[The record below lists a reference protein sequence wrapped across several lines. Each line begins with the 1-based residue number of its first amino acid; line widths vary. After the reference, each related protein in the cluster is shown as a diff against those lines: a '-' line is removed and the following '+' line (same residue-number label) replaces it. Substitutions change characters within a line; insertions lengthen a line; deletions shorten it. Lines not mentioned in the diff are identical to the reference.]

1 MKGLTDP
8 EFLGYL
14 DLINDL
20 DWYEYDLWAV
30 GGIVS
35 DWNTYDI
42 DCIILGEWNEARL
55 TEIMVEMRKLGP
67 WSPYY
72 TQDQQPFVSNE
83 EHRRKMKV
91 WFPHHDQLINMW
103 QKWPHMKW
111 SMRKKLGILNGE
123 PVQLIQNGSR
133 VYF

>member
-1 MKGLTDP
+1 MTGLTDP

-14 DLINDL
+14 DLISDL
-20 DWYEYDLWAV
+20 DWYDYDLWAV

-35 DWNTYDI
+35 DWDTYDI
-42 DCIILGEWNEARL
+42 DCIILGEYNEARL
-55 TEIMVEMRKLGP
+55 TEIIVEMRKLGP

-72 TQDQQPFVSNE
+72 TADENPFVSNN
-83 EHRRKMKV
+83 EHRRKMLV
-91 WFPHHDQLINMW
+91 HFIHHDKLIKRW

-111 SMRKKLGILNGE
+111 SIRKSRGILNGD

-133 VYF
+133 IYF